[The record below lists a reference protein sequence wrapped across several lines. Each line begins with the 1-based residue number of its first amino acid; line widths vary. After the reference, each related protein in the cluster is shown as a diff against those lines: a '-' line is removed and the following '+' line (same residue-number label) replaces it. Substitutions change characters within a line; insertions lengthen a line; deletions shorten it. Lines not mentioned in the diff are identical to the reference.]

1 LTFFVDA
8 NVVVYSGVRDSPYR
22 EPCLEIM
29 AAITRGE
36 VDGRTSTAALEEVWH
51 LELSDRVRELDGLTA
66 RAYAI
71 LGPLLPVSD
80 EAFRRALGLDAPA
93 LGANDRLHVATCLT
107 HGIDLVVSADQG
119 FDSVPEVR
127 RIDPLDGPARA
138 ALLES

>member
-71 LGPLLPVSD
+71 LAPLLPVSD

-93 LGANDRLHVATCLT
+93 LGANDRLHIATCLT
-107 HGIDLVVSADQG
+107 HGIDLVISADRG

-138 ALLES
+138 ALLAS

>member
-1 LTFFVDA
+1 MTFFVDA
-8 NVVVYSGVRDSPYR
+8 NVVIYSGVRDSPYR

-29 AAITRGE
+29 AAITRGDVE
-36 VDGRTSTAALEEVWH
+36 GRTSTAVLEEVWH
-51 LELSDRVRELDGLTA
+51 LELSGRVREIDGLAA

-80 EAFRRALGLDAPA
+80 ESFRRALGLDAPA
-93 LGANDRLHVATCLT
+93 LGASDRVHVATCLT
-107 HGIDLVVSADQG
+107 HGIDLVISADQG

-138 ALLES
+138 TLLAS

>member
-1 LTFFVDA
+1 MTFFVDA
-8 NVVVYSGVRDSPYR
+8 NVIVYSSVRDAPHR
-22 EPCLEIM
+22 AACVEIIR
-29 AAITRGE
+29 AIARGDA
-36 VDGRTSTAALEEVWH
+36 DGRTSTAALEEVWH
-51 LELSDRVRELDGLTA
+51 LELSDRVRGLDGLTA

-71 LGPLLPVSD
+71 LGPILPVSD

-127 RIDPLDGPARA
+127 RIDPLDESARA

>member
-1 LTFFVDA
+1 MTFFVDA
-8 NVVVYSGVRDSPYR
+8 NVVVYTGVHDSPYR

-29 AAITRGE
+29 AAITHGDA
-36 VDGRTSTAALEEVWH
+36 DGRTSTAALEEVWH
-51 LELSDRVRELDGLTA
+51 LELSDRVRGLDGLTA
-66 RAYAI
+66 SAHAI

-107 HGIDLVVSADQG
+107 HGIELVVSADQG

>member
-29 AAITRGE
+29 AAITRGDVE
-36 VDGRTSTAALEEVWH
+36 GRTSTTALEEVWH
-51 LELSDRVRELDGLTA
+51 LELSGRVRDIDGLTA
-66 RAYAI
+66 SAYAI

-138 ALLES
+138 ALLAS

>member
-8 NVVVYSGVRDSPYR
+8 NILVYSGVRDSPFR

-29 AAITRGE
+29 AAITRGDVE
-36 VDGRTSTAALEEVWH
+36 GRTSTAVLEEVWH
-51 LELSDRVRELDGLTA
+51 LELSGRIRELDGLAA

-80 EAFRRALGLDAPA
+80 ETFRRALGLDAGA
-93 LGANDRLHVATCLT
+93 LGANDRVHVATCLT
-107 HGIDLVVSADQG
+107 HGIDVLVSADQG
-119 FDSVPEVR
+119 FDSVPEIR
-127 RIDPLDGPARA
+127 RVDPLDGPARR

>member
-8 NVVVYSGVRDSPYR
+8 NVVVYSGVRESPYR

-36 VDGRTSTAALEEVWH
+36 VEGRTSTAVLEEVWH
-51 LELSDRVRELDGLTA
+51 IELSGRVRELDGLTA

-71 LGPLLPVSD
+71 LGPLLPVTD
-80 EAFRRALGLDAPA
+80 EAFRRALGLEAPA
-93 LGANDRLHVATCLT
+93 LGANDRVHVATCLT
-107 HGIDLVVSADQG
+107 HGIDLVLSADRG
-119 FDSVPEVR
+119 FDSVAEVR
-127 RIDPLDGPARA
+127 RVDPLDGPART

>member
-36 VDGRTSTAALEEVWH
+36 VEGRTSTAVLEEVWH
-51 LELSDRVRELDGLTA
+51 IELSGRVKELDGLTA

-71 LGPLLPVSD
+71 LGPLLPVTD
-80 EAFRRALGLDAPA
+80 EAFRRALGLEAPA
-93 LGANDRLHVATCLT
+93 LGANDRVHVATCLT
-107 HGIDLVVSADQG
+107 HGIDLVLSADQR
-119 FDSVPEVR
+119 FDSVPAVR
-127 RIDPLDGPARA
+127 RIDPLDGPART